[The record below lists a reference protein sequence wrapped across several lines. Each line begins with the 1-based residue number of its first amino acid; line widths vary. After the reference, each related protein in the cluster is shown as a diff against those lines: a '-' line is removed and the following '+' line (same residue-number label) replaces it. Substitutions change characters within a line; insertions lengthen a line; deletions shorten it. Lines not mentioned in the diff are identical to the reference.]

1 MTTECCKV
9 TRHIYQALRKNIS
22 KRNLFTNLAFHENP
36 TAPLWNM
43 NLHLQNLLEKQ
54 GLDEW
59 QKDDDATIPLGQW
72 RTPTTQVANL
82 LILLYSLST
91 YAK

>member
-1 MTTECCKV
+1 
-9 TRHIYQALRKNIS
+9 
-22 KRNLFTNLAFHENP
+22 
-36 TAPLWNM
+36 M